1 MGKYYESE
9 FLKWQETYGKY
20 REEKGI
26 ENAIRK
32 GVRKGKEDMITD
44 LLDTMTPEEIA
55 EKTKIPTYLIEELA
69 RKNDVE
75 ESEIRE
81 FYKWQET
88 YGKIKEEQGIRKGK
102 KEIIKELLKTM
113 PSEEIAEKTNIELR
127 KINKIAKEAN

>member
-1 MGKYYESE
+1 MQTNTVNGNNVQEVFESVV
-9 FLKWQETYGKY
+9 
-20 REEKGI
+20 KGI
-26 ENAIRK
+26 LYNRQN
-32 GVRKGKEDMITD
+32 
-44 LLDTMTPEEIA
+44 
-55 EKTKIPTYLIEELA
+55 